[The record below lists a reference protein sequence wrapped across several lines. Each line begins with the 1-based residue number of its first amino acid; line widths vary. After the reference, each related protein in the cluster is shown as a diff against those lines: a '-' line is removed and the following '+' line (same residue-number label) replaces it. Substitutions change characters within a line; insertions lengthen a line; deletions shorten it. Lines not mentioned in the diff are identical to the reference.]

1 MVGKLLEVLIPFF
14 LQLALGLVVLGWIVG
29 NEEKNKEIWRKY
41 NKK

>member
-1 MVGKLLEVLIPFF
+1 MIGKLLEVLIPFF
-14 LQLALGLVVLGWIVG
+14 LQLAVGLAVLGLIVS

>member
-14 LQLALGLVVLGWIVG
+14 LQLAVGLPVLGWIVS
-29 NEEKNKEIWRKY
+29 NEEKNKDIWRKY

>member
-14 LQLALGLVVLGWIVG
+14 LQLALGLAVLGWIVS
-29 NEEKNKEIWRKY
+29 NEGKNREIWRKY